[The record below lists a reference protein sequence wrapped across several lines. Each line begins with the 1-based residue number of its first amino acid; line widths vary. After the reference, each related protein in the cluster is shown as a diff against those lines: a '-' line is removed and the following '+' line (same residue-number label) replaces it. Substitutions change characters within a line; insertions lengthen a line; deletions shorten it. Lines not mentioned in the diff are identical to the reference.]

1 MIDSLQTY
9 WAQVGQQAR
18 VASSA
23 LLGASTAEKNR
34 ALQLIHDEIMK
45 NVDLIIQENQ
55 KDCTLARENNLT
67 EAFIDRLLLDEKRI
81 QTMAQGVVDMIALP
95 DPVGEITDVKPRPS
109 GIQVGKMRVPLGVIG
124 IIYESRP
131 NVTIDAAALCLKSGN
146 AAVLRGGSDAFHT
159 NQCLAKILQDALAD
173 TVLSE
178 HSVQIVATQDRAVVD
193 LMVTAKDFIDVII
206 PRGGKSLVSRINAS
220 ATVPVIKHLD
230 GVCHTFVD
238 EYANLE
244 LAVKVADN
252 AKTQRYSPCNTME
265 TLLVHEKI
273 AEAFLPKIAA
283 VFTEKTVEMRV
294 CERTKAIL
302 SAHDISSVN
311 AVEEDWFEEYLGPV
325 VAIKIVNGLDDAI
338 QHINHYGSHHTDVI
352 ISEHYS
358 HTTQFLRMID
368 SACVMVNA
376 SSRFCDGFE
385 FGLGAEIGISTD
397 KLHARGP
404 VGLEGL
410 TSQKYIVLGHGEI
423 RT

>member
-1 MIDSLQTY
+1 MTDSLQTY
-9 WAQVGQQAR
+9 WAKVGQQAR
-18 VASSA
+18 TASGS
-23 LLGASTAEKNR
+23 LLKASTAEKNR

-45 NVDLIIQENQ
+45 NVDVIIAENQ
-55 KDCTLARENNLT
+55 KDCDIARGNSLT
-67 EAFIDRLLLDEKRI
+67 EAFIDRLLLDKGRI
-81 QTMAQGVVDMIALP
+81 QSMAQGVVDMIALA

-124 IIYESRP
+124 IIYEARP

-146 AAVLRGGSDAFHT
+146 AAILRGGSDAFHT
-159 NQCLAKILQDALAD
+159 NQCLAKILQEALSHTA
-173 TVLSE
+173 LSE

-193 LMVTAKDFIDVII
+193 LMVTAKDYIDVII

-238 EYANLE
+238 EFADLD

-252 AKTQRYSPCNTME
+252 AKTQRYAPCNTME
-265 TLLVHEKI
+265 TLLVHEKV
-273 AEAFLPKIAA
+273 AKEFLPKIAEIF
-283 VFTEKTVEMRV
+283 VLKTVEMRA
-294 CERTKAIL
+294 CEQAQAIL
-302 SAHDISSVN
+302 NGHEISTLM
-311 AVEEDWFEEYLGPV
+311 ATEEDWREEYLGPII
-325 VAIKIVNGLDDAI
+325 AIKVVKDLDEAI
-338 QHINHYGSHHTDVI
+338 AHINHYGSHHTDVI
-352 ISEHYS
+352 ISERYS
-358 HTTQFLRMID
+358 NTTTFLRMVD

-397 KLHARGP
+397 KIHARGP

>member
-1 MIDSLQTY
+1 MTDSLQTY

-18 VASSA
+18 TASGS
-23 LLGASTAEKNR
+23 LLKASTAEKNR

-45 NVDLIIQENQ
+45 NVDMIIAENQ
-55 KDCTLARENNLT
+55 KDCDIARGNSLT
-67 EAFIDRLLLDEKRI
+67 EAFIDRLLLDKGRI
-81 QTMAQGVVDMIALP
+81 QSMAQGVVDMIALA

-109 GIQVGKMRVPLGVIG
+109 GISVGKMRVPLGVIG
-124 IIYESRP
+124 IIYEARP

-146 AAVLRGGSDAFHT
+146 AAILRGGSDAFHT
-159 NQCLAKILQDALAD
+159 NQCLAKILQEALSHTA
-173 TVLSE
+173 LSE

-193 LMVTAKDFIDVII
+193 LMVTAKDYIDVII

-238 EYANLE
+238 EFADLD

-252 AKTQRYSPCNTME
+252 AKTQRYAPCNTME
-265 TLLVHEKI
+265 TLLVHEKV
-273 AEAFLPKIAA
+273 AKEFLPKIAE
-283 VFTEKTVEMRV
+283 VFVLKTVEMRA
-294 CERTKAIL
+294 CEQAQEIL
-302 SAHDISSVN
+302 NEHEISTLM
-311 AVEEDWFEEYLGPV
+311 ATEEDWREEYLGPII
-325 VAIKIVNGLDDAI
+325 AIKVVKDLDAAI
-338 QHINHYGSHHTDVI
+338 AHINHYGSHHTDVI
-352 ISEHYS
+352 ISERYS
-358 HTTQFLRMID
+358 NTTTFLRMVD

-397 KLHARGP
+397 KIHARGP

>member
-1 MIDSLQTY
+1 MTDSLQTY
-9 WAQVGQQAR
+9 WAKVGQQAR
-18 VASSA
+18 TASSS
-23 LLGASTAEKNR
+23 LLKASTAEKNR

-45 NVDLIIQENQ
+45 NVDVIIAENQ
-55 KDCTLARENNLT
+55 KDCDIARGNSLT
-67 EAFIDRLLLDEKRI
+67 EAFIDRLLLDKGRI
-81 QTMAQGVVDMIALP
+81 QSMAQGVVDMIALP

-109 GIQVGKMRVPLGVIG
+109 GISVGKMRVPLGVIG
-124 IIYESRP
+124 IIYEARP
-131 NVTIDAAALCLKSGN
+131 NVTIDAASLCLKSGN
-146 AAVLRGGSDAFHT
+146 AAILRGGSDAFHT
-159 NQCLAKILQDALAD
+159 NQCLAKILKEALSHTA
-173 TVLSE
+173 LSE

-193 LMVTAKDFIDVII
+193 LMVTAKDYIDVII

-238 EYANLE
+238 EFADLD

-252 AKTQRYSPCNTME
+252 AKTQRYAPCNTME
-265 TLLVHEKI
+265 TLLVHEK
-273 AEAFLPKIAA
+273 AAKEFLPKIAE
-283 VFTEKTVEMRV
+283 VFVLKTVEMRA
-294 CERTKAIL
+294 CEQVQAIL
-302 SAHDISSVN
+302 NEHEISTLI
-311 AVEEDWFEEYLGPV
+311 ATEEDWREEYLGPII
-325 VAIKIVNGLDDAI
+325 AIKVVKDLDAAI
-338 QHINHYGSHHTDVI
+338 AHINHYGSHHTDVI
-352 ISEHYS
+352 ISECYS
-358 HTTQFLRMID
+358 NTTTFLRMVD

-397 KLHARGP
+397 KIHARGP

>member
-1 MIDSLQTY
+1 MTDSLQTY
-9 WAQVGQQAR
+9 WAKVGQQAR
-18 VASSA
+18 TASSS
-23 LLGASTAEKNR
+23 LLKASTAEKNR

-45 NVDLIIQENQ
+45 NVDVIIAENQ
-55 KDCTLARENNLT
+55 KDCDVARGNSLT
-67 EAFIDRLLLDEKRI
+67 EAFIDRLLLDKGRI
-81 QTMAQGVVDMIALP
+81 QSMAQGVVDMIALA

-124 IIYESRP
+124 IIYEARP

-146 AAVLRGGSDAFHT
+146 AAILRGGSDAFHT
-159 NQCLAKILQDALAD
+159 NQCLAKILQEALSHTA
-173 TVLSE
+173 LSE

-193 LMVTAKDFIDVII
+193 LMVTAKDYIDVII

-238 EYANLE
+238 EFADLD

-252 AKTQRYSPCNTME
+252 AKTQRYAPCNTME
-265 TLLVHEKI
+265 TLLVHEKV
-273 AEAFLPKIAA
+273 AKEFLPKIAE
-283 VFTEKTVEMRV
+283 VFVLKTVEIRA
-294 CERTKAIL
+294 CEQAQAIL
-302 SAHDISSVN
+302 NEHEISTLM
-311 AVEEDWFEEYLGPV
+311 ATEDDWREEYLGPII
-325 VAIKIVNGLDDAI
+325 AIKVVKDMDAAI
-338 QHINHYGSHHTDVI
+338 AHINHYGSHHTDVI
-352 ISEHYS
+352 ISERYS
-358 HTTQFLRMID
+358 NTTTFLRMVD

-397 KLHARGP
+397 KIHARGP

>member
-1 MIDSLQTY
+1 MTDSLQTY

-18 VASSA
+18 TASGS
-23 LLGASTAEKNR
+23 LLKASTAEKNR

-45 NVDLIIQENQ
+45 NVDVIIAENQ
-55 KDCTLARENNLT
+55 KDCDIARGNSLT
-67 EAFIDRLLLDEKRI
+67 EAFIDRLLLDKGRI
-81 QTMAQGVVDMIALP
+81 QSMAQGVVDMIALT

-109 GIQVGKMRVPLGVIG
+109 GISVGKMRVPLGVIG
-124 IIYESRP
+124 IIYEARP

-146 AAVLRGGSDAFHT
+146 AAILRGGSDAFHT
-159 NQCLAKILQDALAD
+159 NQCLAKILQEALSHTA
-173 TVLSE
+173 LSE

-193 LMVTAKDFIDVII
+193 LMVTAKDYIDVII

-238 EYANLE
+238 EFADLD

-252 AKTQRYSPCNTME
+252 AKTQRYAPCNTME
-265 TLLVHEKI
+265 TLLVHEKV
-273 AEAFLPKIAA
+273 AKEFLPKIAE
-283 VFTEKTVEMRV
+283 VFVLKTVEMRA
-294 CERTKAIL
+294 CEQAQSIL
-302 SAHDISSVN
+302 NEHEISTLM
-311 AVEEDWFEEYLGPV
+311 ATEEDWREEYLGPII
-325 VAIKIVNGLDDAI
+325 AIKVVKDLDAAI
-338 QHINHYGSHHTDVI
+338 AHINHYGSHHTDVI
-352 ISEHYS
+352 ISERYS
-358 HTTQFLRMID
+358 NTTTFLRMVD

-397 KLHARGP
+397 KIHARGP

>member
-1 MIDSLQTY
+1 MTETLASY
-9 WAQVGQQAR
+9 WDNVGKQAR
-18 VASSA
+18 AASSS
-23 LLGASTAEKNR
+23 LLKASTTEKNR

-45 NVDLIIQENQ
+45 NVDVIIAENQ
-55 KDCTLARENNLT
+55 KDCDIARGNSLT
-67 EAFIDRLLLDEKRI
+67 EAFIDRLLLDKGRI
-81 QTMAQGVVDMIALP
+81 ESMAQGVVDMIALA

-124 IIYESRP
+124 IIYEARP

-146 AAVLRGGSDAFHT
+146 AAILRGGSDAFHT
-159 NQCLAKILQDALAD
+159 NQCLAKILQEALSHTA
-173 TVLSE
+173 LSE

-193 LMVTAKDFIDVII
+193 LMVTAKDYIDVII
-206 PRGGKSLVSRINAS
+206 PRGGKSLVERINAS

-238 EYANLE
+238 EFADLD

-252 AKTQRYSPCNTME
+252 AKTQRYAPCNTME

-273 AEAFLPKIAA
+273 AKEFLPKIAEIY
-283 VFTEKTVEMRV
+283 VLKTVEMRA
-294 CERTKAIL
+294 CEQTQAIL
-302 SAHDISSVN
+302 NEHEISTLM
-311 AVEEDWFEEYLGPV
+311 ATEEDWHEEYLGPII
-325 VAIKIVNGLDDAI
+325 AIKVVKDMDAAI
-338 QHINHYGSHHTDVI
+338 AHINHYGSHHTDVI
-352 ISEHYS
+352 ISERYS
-358 HTTQFLRMID
+358 NTTTFLRMVD

-397 KLHARGP
+397 KIHARGP

>member
-1 MIDSLQTY
+1 MTDSLQTY

-18 VASSA
+18 TASGS
-23 LLGASTAEKNR
+23 LLKASTAEKNR

-45 NVDLIIQENQ
+45 NVDVIIAENQ
-55 KDCTLARENNLT
+55 KDCDIARGNSLT
-67 EAFIDRLLLDEKRI
+67 EAFIDRLLLDKGRI
-81 QTMAQGVVDMIALP
+81 QSMAQGVVDMIALA

-109 GIQVGKMRVPLGVIG
+109 GISVGKMRVPLGVIG
-124 IIYESRP
+124 IIYEARP

-146 AAVLRGGSDAFHT
+146 AAILRGGSDAFHT
-159 NQCLAKILQDALAD
+159 NQCLAKILQEALSHTA
-173 TVLSE
+173 LSE

-193 LMVTAKDFIDVII
+193 LMVTAKDYIDVII

-238 EYANLE
+238 EFADLD

-252 AKTQRYSPCNTME
+252 AKTQRYAPCNTME
-265 TLLVHEKI
+265 TLLVHEKV
-273 AEAFLPKIAA
+273 AKEFLPKIAE
-283 VFTEKTVEMRV
+283 VFVLKTVEMRA
-294 CERTKAIL
+294 CEQAQVIL
-302 SAHDISSVN
+302 NEHEISILM
-311 AVEEDWFEEYLGPV
+311 ATEEDWREEYLGPII
-325 VAIKIVNGLDDAI
+325 AIKVVKDLDAAI
-338 QHINHYGSHHTDVI
+338 AHINHYGSHHTDVI
-352 ISEHYS
+352 ISERYS
-358 HTTQFLRMID
+358 NTTTFLRMVD

-397 KLHARGP
+397 KIHARGP